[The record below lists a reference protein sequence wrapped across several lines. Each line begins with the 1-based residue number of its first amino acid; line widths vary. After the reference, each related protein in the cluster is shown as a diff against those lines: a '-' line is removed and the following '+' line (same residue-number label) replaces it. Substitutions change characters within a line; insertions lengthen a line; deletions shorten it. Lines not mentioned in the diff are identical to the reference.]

1 MSFTPPAAVTQISR
15 AGASTSVPASVGPLA
30 LLPASPGDVRINGY
44 GVNNTNKVLWVLF
57 STTTIGASKPAIPIA
72 VGGNFDIEQGYQGVI
87 QGFIA
92 AGGAAVTG
100 TIDMTEFN
108 AG

>member
-1 MSFTPPAAVTQISR
+1 MSFTPPSTVAQISR
-15 AGASTSVPASVGPLA
+15 VGATSSINASTGPIL
-30 LLPASPGDVRINGY
+30 LLPVSPGDVRINGF

-57 STTTIGASKPAIPIA
+57 AATAIAPSKPAIAIA
-72 VGGNFDIEQGYQGVI
+72 VGGNFDIEQGYQGVV

-92 AGGAAVTG
+92 PGGAPVSG